1 MVNPL
6 LYVVLVLLIAGSAF
20 FSATETAFS
29 TVSRIRLRFRAENGD
44 RRATRALDVI
54 ERFDDALSAILIGNN
69 IVNIAATAIATV
81 VFTTLFG
88 GSLGPT
94 LSTIVMTLLVLTFGE
109 ILPKSIAKEYA
120 ESFSLKVASVLWGIM
135 TVLKPLVWLFVQL
148 KALVMKPFRSKENA
162 PSMTEEELKYMIE
175 EIEDEGVLEE
185 HESELLQSAME
196 FTDITVS
203 EIITHRVD
211 VVAVDIREPVETV
224 KNVLLTERFAR
235 IPVYD
240 KTIDNII
247 GIIND
252 KDFFREYT
260 RCPDF
265 PLKSIVQEVLFV
277 PPKKRISELLK
288 DFQKSKTQMAVVTD
302 QFGGTLGIITVED
315 IVEELVGEI
324 WDEDEE
330 IVSELTRQPDGSCL
344 VSGDMKVAD
353 LFAELFPDARLHE
366 EDYQN
371 VSGWVMEQLDKVPEP
386 GEQFRDGLLQVTV
399 REVED
404 QRVKQVLIT
413 VLPPDN
419 HELQEKGK

>member
-1 MVNPL
+1 
-6 LYVVLVLLIAGSAF
+6 
-20 FSATETAFS
+20 
-29 TVSRIRLRFRAENGD
+29 
-44 RRATRALDVI
+44 
-54 ERFDDALSAILIGNN
+54 
-69 IVNIAATAIATV
+69 
-81 VFTTLFG
+81 
-88 GSLGPT
+88 
-94 LSTIVMTLLVLTFGE
+94 MTLLVLTFGE

-120 ESFSLKVASVLWGIM
+120 ESFSLKVASFLWGIM
-135 TVLKPLVWLFVQL
+135 AVLKPLVWLFVQF

-240 KTIDNII
+240 KTIDNSI

-260 RCPDF
+260 RHPDF

-344 VSGDMKVAD
+344 VSGDMKVSD

-386 GEQFRDGLLQVTV
+386 GEQFRDGPLQVTV
-399 REVED
+399 QEVED

-413 VLPPDN
+413 VLPLDKDR
-419 HELQEKGK
+419 ELPEKSK

>member
-44 RRATRALDVI
+44 RRATRALEVI

-324 WDEDEE
+324 
-330 IVSELTRQPDGSCL
+330 
-344 VSGDMKVAD
+344 
-353 LFAELFPDARLHE
+353 
-366 EDYQN
+366 
-371 VSGWVMEQLDKVPEP
+371 
-386 GEQFRDGLLQVTV
+386 
-399 REVED
+399 
-404 QRVKQVLIT
+404 
-413 VLPPDN
+413 
-419 HELQEKGK
+419 